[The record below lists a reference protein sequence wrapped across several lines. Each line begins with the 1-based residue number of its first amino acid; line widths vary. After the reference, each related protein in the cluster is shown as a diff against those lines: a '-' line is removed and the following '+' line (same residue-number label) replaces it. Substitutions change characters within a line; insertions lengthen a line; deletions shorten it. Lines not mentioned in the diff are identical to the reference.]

1 MPCIDHIRKF
11 AAAAVFCLATFFI
24 PFAALGEDLSE
35 GRQQLDQ
42 AVAVSDGIRDNVLE
56 EASRVSREFQRE
68 ARSLFTRDPLGWN
81 LDTID
86 YITNWVFS
94 LPLKIPD
101 FLSSIREQSRLLGA
115 AGSLFVFIL
124 ILAVLYSL
132 LWQGRVLAA
141 VEEKFQGLKTWL
153 PESTYPYFLALLRII
168 VASLVPLLLLG
179 GFSLVRAFIP
189 SRMPWFLFIE
199 RLLILWAIGAV
210 LLHLLSELLLGD
222 LFHVTRKYGST
233 LFHISRFV
241 VLYILLAIG
250 VIWAAETFHM
260 RQDVLAFI
268 RFIISLSIVCAL
280 IPLLLK
286 KQALLSLLPELP
298 YRSYQSFISALERY
312 YFPVI
317 FFTFL
322 TGLMWCV
329 GYRRFAIMLWTKTWA
344 VAGSF
349 VLIMIGY
356 HVLSGLL
363 NLWVE
368 KKDVEDEEAK
378 FLFGALRS
386 LLRYITGLAVLLV
399 GLHLL
404 GLLRPLQ
411 GILSQPILT
420 IGETPLSIWVL
431 GKALVLLIAILY
443 LTRLLQAYL
452 TYKIY
457 PPLGIES
464 GLAYVLNTFLRYTG
478 LILGLLFSLAAVCID
493 FRIFMVF
500 AGALGIGLG
509 LGMQTIAANLISG
522 FSLIF
527 GRKLR
532 KDDWIQV
539 GETRG
544 VVTDI
549 FLRATKVRTRDNI
562 EYLIPNSDF
571 ITKTFVNYTLSTPM
585 IRIHIPVRVS
595 FDSDPSRVSRV
606 LVEAA
611 EKHPEV
617 QIFRPPEVSFVGYGD
632 NSLLFE
638 LLVWIDIRDIAEWRI
653 RSRLYFG
660 IFKAFRREGIDV
672 PLPQRDLHLRTAP
685 NWLRP
690 ETS

>member
-1 MPCIDHIRKF
+1 MGCLEHIRRL
-11 AAAAVFCLATFFI
+11 AAATLFCFVAVFLSATAMGQV
-24 PFAALGEDLSE
+24 PSEEPKQPEQAVGLSE
-35 GRQQLDQ
+35 G
-42 AVAVSDGIRDNVLE
+42 IRGNVME
-56 EASRVSREFQRE
+56 EASRVRRELQQE
-68 ARSLFTRDPLGWN
+68 ARSLFTREPLGWN

-86 YITNWVFS
+86 FITNWIFS
-94 LPLKIPD
+94 LPLKIPE
-101 FLSSIREQSRLLGA
+101 FLSSIQEQSRLLGA

-132 LWQGRVLAA
+132 LWQGRVLAR

-153 PESTYPYFLALLRII
+153 PDSAYPYFLSLLRII

-210 LLHLLSELLLGD
+210 LLHLLKEILLRD
-222 LFHVTRKYGST
+222 LFRVSRNYGPV
-233 LFHISRFV
+233 LFKISRFV
-241 VLYILLAIG
+241 VLYILLAVG
-250 VIWAAETFHM
+250 VIWAAETFHI

-286 KQALLSLLPELP
+286 KHVLLSLLPELP
-298 YRSYQSFISALERY
+298 YRSYQSFIGALERY

-329 GYRRFAIMLWTKTWA
+329 GYHRFAIMLWTKTWA

-386 LLRYITGLAVLLV
+386 LLRYITELTAVLV

-404 GLLRPLQ
+404 GLLIPLQ
-411 GILSQPILT
+411 GILSLPILT
-420 IGETPLSIWVL
+420 IGEPPLSVWVI
-431 GKALVLLIAILY
+431 GKAMVLLIAILY
-443 LTRLLQAYL
+443 LTRLIQAYL

-478 LILGLLFSLAAVCID
+478 LILGLLFSLAAVGID

-500 AGALGIGLG
+500 AGGGG
-509 LGMQTIAANLISG
+509 Y
-522 FSLIF
+522 
-527 GRKLR
+527 
-532 KDDWIQV
+532 
-539 GETRG
+539 
-544 VVTDI
+544 
-549 FLRATKVRTRDNI
+549 RA
-562 EYLIPNSDF
+562 
-571 ITKTFVNYTLSTPM
+571 
-585 IRIHIPVRVS
+585 
-595 FDSDPSRVSRV
+595 
-606 LVEAA
+606 
-611 EKHPEV
+611 
-617 QIFRPPEVSFVGYGD
+617 RPG
-632 NSLLFE
+632 
-638 LLVWIDIRDIAEWRI
+638 
-653 RSRLYFG
+653 
-660 IFKAFRREGIDV
+660 
-672 PLPQRDLHLRTAP
+672 
-685 NWLRP
+685 
-690 ETS
+690 

>member
-1 MPCIDHIRKF
+1 MLSFKHTRRWT
-11 AAAAVFCLATFFI
+11 AFCLVGLATVFM
-24 PFAALGEDLSE
+24 PFNALGKDLAEEQKQLEQDIAISE
-35 GRQQLDQ
+35 GI
-42 AVAVSDGIRDNVLE
+42 SDSVVE
-56 EASRVSREFQRE
+56 KASRVSREFQKE
-68 ARSLFTRDPLGWN
+68 ARSLFTREPLGWN
-81 LDTID
+81 FETID
-86 YITNWVFS
+86 FLTNWFFS

-101 FLSSIREQSRLLGA
+101 FLSSIQEQSRLLGA
-115 AGSLFVFIL
+115 AGSLFVL
-124 ILAVLYSL
+124 VLLLAVLYSL
-132 LWQGRVLAA
+132 LWQGRVLA
-141 VEEKFQGLKTWL
+141 VLEEKFQVLKTWL
-153 PESTYPYFLALLRII
+153 PEATYPYYLALLRIV

-210 LLHLLSELLLGD
+210 LLHLLGELLLRD
-222 LFHVTRKYGST
+222 LFRVSRKYGRA
-233 LFHISRFV
+233 LFNISRVV
-241 VLYILLAIG
+241 VLYILLAVGI
-250 VIWAAETFHM
+250 VWAAETFHM
-260 RQDVLAFI
+260 RQDVQAFI

-298 YRSYQSFISALERY
+298 YRTYQNFVNALERY

-322 TGLMWCV
+322 TGLMWCF
-329 GYRRFAIMLWTKTWA
+329 GYHRFATTLWTKTWA

-363 NLWVE
+363 NRWVD

-386 LLRYITGLAVLLV
+386 LLLYITGLAAVLV
-399 GLHLL
+399 ALHLL
-404 GLLRPLQ
+404 GLLGPLQ
-411 GILSQPILT
+411 DILSLPILT
-420 IGETPLSIWVL
+420 IGKTSLSVWIL
-431 GKALVLLIAILY
+431 GKALIILIAILY
-443 LTRLLQAYL
+443 VTRLLQAYL

-464 GLAYVLNTFLRYTG
+464 GLAYVLNTFLKYTG
-478 LILGLLFSLAAVCID
+478 LILGLLFSLAAVGID

-500 AGALGIGLG
+500 AGAVGIGLG

-571 ITKTFVNYTLSTPM
+571 ISKTFVNYTLSTPM
-585 IRIHIPVRVS
+585 IRIHIPVRVA
-595 FDSDPSRVSRV
+595 FDSDPSRVSRI
-606 LVEAA
+606 LVETA

-617 QIFRPPEVSFVGYGD
+617 EIYREPEVSCVGYGD

-638 LLVWIDIRDIAEWRI
+638 LLVWIDIREIAEWRI

-672 PLPQRDLHLRTAP
+672 PVPQRDLHLRTAP
-685 NWLRP
+685 DWIKQD
-690 ETS
+690 T

>member
-1 MPCIDHIRKF
+1 MRYLEHTRRC
-11 AAAAVFCLATFFI
+11 VVVYLVCLATVVV
-24 PFAALGEDLSE
+24 PFTALAQDLSE
-35 GRQQLDQ
+35 EQKELQQ
-42 AVAVSDGIRDNVLE
+42 AVAVSEGIGDSVFK
-56 EASRVSREFQRE
+56 EASRVSRELQMG
-68 ARSLFTRDPLGWN
+68 ARSLFTRDPLGWDI
-81 LDTID
+81 DTID
-86 YITNWVFS
+86 FLTNWLFS
-94 LPLKIPD
+94 LPLKIPA
-101 FLSSIREQSRLLGA
+101 FLSSIQEQSRLLGA

-124 ILAVLYSL
+124 LLAVLYSL
-132 LWQGRVLAA
+132 LWQGRVLT
-141 VEEKFQGLKTWL
+141 VLEERFKVLNTWL
-153 PESTYPYFLALLRII
+153 PQATYPYYLALLRIV

-199 RLLILWAIGAV
+199 RLLILWTIGAV
-210 LLHLLSELLLGD
+210 LLHFLGELLLRD
-222 LFHVTRKYGST
+222 LFRVSRKYGRT
-233 LFHISRFV
+233 LYNISRVV
-241 VLYILLAIG
+241 VLYILLAVG

-260 RQDVLAFI
+260 RQDVQAFI

-298 YRSYQSFISALERY
+298 YRAYQNFINALERY

-329 GYRRFAIMLWTKTWA
+329 GYQRLATTLWTKTWA

-368 KKDVEDEEAK
+368 KKGVEDEEAK
-378 FLFGALRS
+378 FLYDALRA
-386 LLRYITGLAVLLV
+386 LLRYITGLATVLV
-399 GLHLL
+399 ALHLL
-404 GLLRPLQ
+404 GFLRPLQ
-411 GILSQPILT
+411 GVLSLPIVT
-420 IGETPLSIWVL
+420 IGETPLSVWIL
-431 GKALVLLIAILY
+431 GKALIILIAILY
-443 LTRLLQAYL
+443 VTRLLQAYL

-464 GLAYVLNTFLRYTG
+464 GLAYVLNTFLKYTG
-478 LILGLLFSLAAVCID
+478 LVLGLLFSLAAVGID

-500 AGALGIGLG
+500 AGAVGIGLG
-509 LGMQTIAANLISG
+509 LGMQAIAANLISG

-571 ITKTFVNYTLSTPM
+571 ISKTFVNYTLSTPM
-585 IRIHIPVRVS
+585 IRIHIPVRVG
-595 FDSDPSRVSRV
+595 FDSDPSTVSRV
-606 LVEAA
+606 LVETA

-617 QIFRPPEVSFVGYGD
+617 EIYREPEVSFVGYGD
-632 NSLLFE
+632 NSLHFE
-638 LLVWIDIRDIAEWRI
+638 LLVWIDIRDIAAWRI

-660 IFKAFRREGIDV
+660 IFKAFRREGIRV

-685 NWLRP
+685 DWMKP
-690 ETS
+690 GQ